1 MAPSIVLA
9 GSVAYDYI
17 MVFPGHFSEH
27 ILPEHIDRLSVSF
40 LVDSMR
46 KERGGVATNIAY
58 TLALLGERPTV
69 MATVGQD
76 FGDYRAALEARGVDT
91 SAIKVIPDEFT
102 ASFFVSTDRANRQI
116 ANFYTGAMAHAGEL
130 SFGDL
135 DYRQIWLAVVSPTDP
150 RAMARYVRE
159 CLELGIPLLYDPSQQ
174 IIRLSAE
181 DLLAGIHASELLVV
195 NDYELGMIEKKTGL
209 TSAEIRTMVRTLV
222 VTRGEQGSTIINNGE
237 VYHIPIVPPARIA
250 DPTGVGD
257 AYRAGF
263 IKGYLHGADWE
274 TCGRLGALAA
284 TYSLEQVGPQNHAF
298 TRAEFLARYEQA
310 FGPAP
315 EVAQLL
321 ESVVRG

>member
-9 GSVAYDYI
+9 GSIAYDYI
-17 MVFPGHFSEH
+17 MFFPGHFSEH

-58 TLALLGERPTV
+58 TLALLGEQPTV
-69 MATVGQD
+69 MATAGQD
-76 FGDYRAALEARGVDT
+76 FGDYQATLEASGVDT
-91 SAIKVIPDEFT
+91 SAVKIIDNEFT
-102 ASFFVSTDRANRQI
+102 ASFFVSTDRANCQI
-116 ANFYTGAMAHAGEL
+116 ANFYTGAMAYAGEL
-130 SFGDL
+130 SFADL
-135 DYRQIWLAVVSPTDP
+135 DYLQIRLAVVSPTDP
-150 RAMARYVRE
+150 RAMAKYVRE
-159 CLELGIPLLYDPSQQ
+159 CRELGITLLYDPSQQ

-181 DLLAGIHASELLVV
+181 ELLAGIDASELLVV

-222 VTRGEQGSTIINNGE
+222 VTRGEHGSTIINNGE
-237 VYHIPIVPPARIA
+237 AYHIPVVPATRIA

-274 TCGRLGALAA
+274 ICGRLGALTA

-298 TRAEFLARYEQA
+298 TRDEFLARYEEN

-315 EVAQLL
+315 MVARLL
-321 ESVVRG
+321 EAAV